1 MKTIDNA
8 VRLLLSLGLALLV
21 FVGCENDYPDSV
33 FDPNAEG
40 TTAPTISEVNA
51 QPTYNGSIMAGLS
64 VVTLS
69 GQNFSAVAEE
79 NFVYFNDFRAQ
90 VLNASATQVQVLAP
104 GNAIGDSVRLRT
116 TVFGSEFFTDLIY
129 LKIIPTVQEHGTF
142 VSTDIGIRVAAD
154 IDENVYVGMR
164 ANMIKKIDP
173 LGETI
178 EWAAKPIINGN
189 DMKMGPGNLLYMSFV
204 IPPRVRI
211 LARFKPDGTEESRI
225 SVGKAPMGFD
235 FDEADNGWVAGT
247 NYLMLVRPNGT
258 SADAM
263 QLPAN
268 LGPVRVFNGYVY
280 AGAYNAASQEQK
292 IWKCQIQGEALG
304 APEEVLSL
312 TASDWLEGK
321 EIKSITFSAS
331 GDMLLG
337 TTHHNGLF
345 RYRESD
351 GSHQAVYTNLLG
363 SPAGTVVSYESI
375 TWGNDVFLYAIQKFG
390 SEPSE
395 TFKLW
400 KINMLEQG
408 APYYGRN

>member
-204 IPPRVRI
+204 ISPRGAGSRARHAPGRRSSPLPFWKRI
-211 LARFKPDGTEESRI
+211 RRDCPD
-225 SVGKAPMGFD
+225 
-235 FDEADNGWVAGT
+235 
-247 NYLMLVRPNGT
+247 
-258 SADAM
+258 
-263 QLPAN
+263 
-268 LGPVRVFNGYVY
+268 PV
-280 AGAYNAASQEQK
+280 
-292 IWKCQIQGEALG
+292 
-304 APEEVLSL
+304 P
-312 TASDWLEGK
+312 
-321 EIKSITFSAS
+321 
-331 GDMLLG
+331 
-337 TTHHNGLF
+337 
-345 RYRESD
+345 RESTSQGPGWGFSD
-351 GSHQAVYTNLLG
+351 SILF
-363 SPAGTVVSYESI
+363 SPFV
-375 TWGNDVFLYAIQKFG
+375 KPFG
-390 SEPSE
+390 
-395 TFKLW
+395 
-400 KINMLEQG
+400 
-408 APYYGRN
+408 